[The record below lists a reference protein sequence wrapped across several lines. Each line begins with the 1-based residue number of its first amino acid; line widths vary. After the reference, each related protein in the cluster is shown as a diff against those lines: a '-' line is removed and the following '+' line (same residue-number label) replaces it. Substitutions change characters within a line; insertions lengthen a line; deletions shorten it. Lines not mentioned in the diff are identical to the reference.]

1 MRHRAR
7 GKIRREIR
15 FLSHGCKAAPPRQ
28 RRRLFALLF
37 SALTAV
43 RQASNAPHSR
53 GCECGQQRLA
63 GVFQTTFAKCPTVRT
78 PFFALMAEKY
88 PPSVAYLSRAWMQ
101 TATPWGRF
109 PRQLLQDV
117 MPSARSF
124 SLLWLQSTPSV
135 AYLSRAWMRAATACG
150 RFPDNF
156 CRMSCHPHALFHFHG
171 RKTSCLAPLRLSRSW
186 I

>member
-28 RRRLFALLF
+28 RRRLFVLLF

-88 PPSVAYLSRAWMQ
+88 PPALHISR
-101 TATPWGRF
+101 GRGC
-109 PRQLLQDV
+109 RQQRLGGV
-117 MPSARSF
+117 SP
-124 SLLWLQSTPSV
+124 
-135 AYLSRAWMRAATACG
+135 G
-150 RFPDNF
+150 NF
-156 CRMSCHPHALFHFHG
+156 CRMSCRPHALFHSYGCKALPALHISRGHG
-171 RKTSCLAPLRLSRSW
+171 CGWQRLADVFQTTSARCHVVRASFFALTDAKYPPA
-186 I
+186 